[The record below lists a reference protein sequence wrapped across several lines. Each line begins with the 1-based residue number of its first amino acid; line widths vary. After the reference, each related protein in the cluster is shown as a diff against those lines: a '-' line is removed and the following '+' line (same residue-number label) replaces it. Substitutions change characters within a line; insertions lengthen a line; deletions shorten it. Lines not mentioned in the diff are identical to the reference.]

1 MRVPSS
7 TELTSQWFWPRLVC
21 PIDRSELRC
30 QEGILKCS
38 SAHIF
43 PVIDGIP
50 VLLFSSGE
58 PMYPDFEDP
67 PIEPA
72 LTTAESDAIDPFV
85 QQHIVRTNG
94 KLYRSLRGRLKQ
106 YPIPELPLPEGQMR
120 SFLDVG
126 SNWGRWTVAAAQK
139 GYRAVGIESSLAAAR
154 AGRRVARQL
163 GVNVGFVVGDA
174 RHMPFLDCTFDVCFS
189 YSVLQ
194 HFEKRWAAQ
203 TIGEMAR
210 VTQVGG
216 RLLVQMAN
224 RFGLLQTANR
234 LRQLLQRNRS
244 VFRVRYWT
252 PLELVSVF
260 SDAVGPSQVYA
271 AGFLSLNAQATDLN
285 MLPWPE
291 TFIVRFSELMRKAS
305 RRLPLLAAL
314 ADSLYV
320 ESWKA

>member
-1 MRVPSS
+1 MRLPSS
-7 TELTSQWFWPRLVC
+7 KELTSQWFWPRLVC

-30 QEGILKCS
+30 QEGLLKCS
-38 SAHIF
+38 NAHIF

-50 VLLFSSGE
+50 VLLFSNGE
-58 PMYPDFEDP
+58 PLYPGFEDP
-67 PIEPA
+67 GMEPA
-72 LTTAESDAIDPFV
+72 LSAAGSDAIDPFV

-94 KLYRSLRGRLKQ
+94 KLYRSLQGRLKH
-106 YPIPELPLPEGQMR
+106 YPIPELPLPEGRMR

-139 GYRAVGIESSLAAAR
+139 GYRAVGIESSLAAAS
-154 AGRRVARQL
+154 AGQRIARQL
-163 GVNVGFVVGDA
+163 GIEVGFVVGDA
-174 RHMPFLDCTFDVCFS
+174 RHMPFRDGTFDVCFS

-194 HFEKRWAAQ
+194 HFEKKWAAQ
-203 TIGEMAR
+203 TISEMAR

-216 RLLVQMAN
+216 RVLVQMAN

-234 LRQLLQRNRS
+234 LRQVLGRNRS

-252 PLELVSVF
+252 SRELVSVF

-271 AGFLSLNAQATDLN
+271 AGFLSLNAQAADLN

-291 TFIVRFSELMRKAS
+291 TFIVRLSELMRKTS
-305 RRLPLLAAL
+305 RRFPLLSVL

-320 ESWKA
+320 ESWKT